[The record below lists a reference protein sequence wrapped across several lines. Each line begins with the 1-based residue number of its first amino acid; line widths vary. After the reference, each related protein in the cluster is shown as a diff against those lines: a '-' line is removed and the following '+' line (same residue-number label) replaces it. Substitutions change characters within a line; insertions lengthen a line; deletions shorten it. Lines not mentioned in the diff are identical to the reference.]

1 MEITLNARNTRVPES
16 LRTQMEE
23 KLGRL
28 QQLAP
33 KAERLEV
40 ALSHEANPR
49 QASTCDRAELTLR
62 GPGPVVRA
70 EARAETLGAAFDQA
84 LDRLVE
90 RLRRVA
96 DRRKVRHGRH
106 GDPSVRD
113 GSVPVSEAVDR
124 RGSTVDDEGRDGAG
138 EDEGAT
144 TLVLVDDVAGVARSE
159 YPLGDSQVVIRD
171 KVHVAQPMCLDD
183 ALAEMELVG
192 HDFFLFVDEATRCPS
207 VVYRRRGWSYGV
219 IRLADDLG
227 AAAAIARQL
236 ASAAGSAN
244 GADGAAD
251 AAPGARSATSEAEVA
266 ASR

>member
-49 QASTCDRAELTLR
+49 QASTSDRAELTLR

-113 GSVPVSEAVDR
+113 GSVPVSEAVER
-124 RGSTVDDEGRDGAG
+124 RSPAPADDGQDEAG
-138 EDEGAT
+138 EGEGSAAQ
-144 TLVLVDDVAGVARSE
+144 VLVDDVAGVARSE

-171 KVHVAQPMCLDD
+171 KVHVAQPLCLDD

-192 HDFFLFVDEATRCPS
+192 HDFFLFVDLATGCPS

-219 IRLADDLG
+219 IRLADDMD
-227 AAAAIARQL
+227 AAAAIAREL
-236 ASAAGSAN
+236 ASAAGSSG
-244 GADGAAD
+244 GAGEATDGTS
-251 AAPGARSATSEAEVA
+251 GSRSVTSEAETA
-266 ASR
+266 TTR